1 MNLEIKYPILVK
13 LLRPFR
19 RSQQKTCLAVVAAM
33 LEANV
38 FTGRVGNAAVDKSR
52 TLYRKHS
59 TKSENALPEERR
71 TAFAGQNRHFIPARS
86 YSKTETDHEIHQRKL
101 AAAKSQTISLAAS
114 STKVISGQFNH
125 NGISETDEL
134 KSFSELGLAE
144 IELDYKKSKRTD
156 EHGNQ
161 FRYRAKVKD
170 VKGAKVRR
178 RAWDVYLVQQP

>member
-1 MNLEIKYPILVK
+1 
-13 LLRPFR
+13 
-19 RSQQKTCLAVVAAM
+19 
-33 LEANV
+33 
-38 FTGRVGNAAVDKSR
+38 
-52 TLYRKHS
+52 
-59 TKSENALPEERR
+59 
-71 TAFAGQNRHFIPARS
+71 
-86 YSKTETDHEIHQRKL
+86 
-101 AAAKSQTISLAAS
+101 
-114 STKVISGQFNH
+114 VISGQFIH